1 MTIRTRNHVVRIVQ
15 AFIKPSYDRTPAE
28 STINRIQAMGP
39 SLAAQISDPGIR
51 NILIASFPSQ
61 RISDEVLD
69 EYNPTS
75 RNIRM
80 IYTSITISSEMF
92 SLSWPELNDRLGGNV
107 DSVLSNILADALRNS
122 AYLAGYDVIVDTLFG
137 EILATV
143 TIRIKSMDIV

>member
-75 RNIRM
+75 SNIRTIYASIM
-80 IYTSITISSEMF
+80 ITSRMF
-92 SLSWPELNDRLGGNV
+92 SLSWPELNDQLGGNF
-107 DSVLSNILADALRNS
+107 DSVLSIIIADVLRNS
-122 AYLAGYDVIVDTLFG
+122 ANLAGYTVILSD
-137 EILATV
+137 EIVATV
-143 TIRIKSMDIV
+143 TVRIYFM